1 MKTFHICA
9 YTKIGTHNLGFQPIF
24 IFLKLFIIC
33 VFSVFVF
40 FWLLP
45 AVYLLAIY
53 CFSASSP
60 VHEQKKE
67 MESNTG
73 PSGNL
78 TVLLKG
84 LIREDESDVENELK

>member
-53 CFSASSP
+53 HFSASSP
-60 VHEQKKE
+60 VHEQKIR
-67 MESNTG
+67 NGNIG